1 MQLVKALHK
10 EADSVSRCCRLFDV
24 KRNSYYKSMRCIKAT
39 DTALILKVKA
49 CFNQHKQRYG
59 CRRLKVA
66 LLTEYDIDISSRRL
80 GRLMKEQQLIT
91 VWQDRKYRRARQ
103 SPECAT
109 YPNKLDRQFACKQ
122 ANSTWVS
129 DITYIWTQEGWLY
142 LAAVMDLYSRKIV
155 GFAMSNSPNAD
166 LVCRALQMAIS
177 VRQPPAGLMI
187 HSDQGCQYTS
197 KLYQALV
204 EKYQLTGSM
213 SRKGNC
219 WDNAVMERFFRSLKQ
234 ELIWQH
240 CYKTHREAKQSISCY
255 ILDVYNSKRLHST
268 LNYLSPNA
276 FEVSKRA
283 ETI

>member
-10 EADSVSRCCRLFDV
+10 EADSVSRCCRLFGV
-24 KRNSYYKSMRCIKAT
+24 KRNSYYKSKRCTKLV

-59 CRRLKVA
+59 RRRLKVA
-66 LLTEYDIDISSRRL
+66 LLAEYDIDISSRRL

-91 VWQDRKYRRARQ
+91 VWQGRKYHRAKQ
-103 SPECAT
+103 SPECAV
-109 YPNKLDRQFACKQ
+109 YPNKLDRQFRCDR
-122 ANSTWVS
+122 ANRAWVS
-129 DITYIWTQEGWLY
+129 DITYIRTQEGWLY

-166 LVCRALQMAIS
+166 LVCRALQMALS

-197 KLYQALV
+197 KLYQALL
-204 EKYQLTGSM
+204 EEYQLTGSM

-234 ELIWQH
+234 ELVWQH
-240 CYKTHREAKQSISCY
+240 CYKTHREAKQSISGY

-268 LNYLSPNA
+268 LNYLSPNT
-276 FEVSKRA
+276 FEASKKA
-283 ETI
+283 QTI